1 MTAIHQFVPTL
12 APHDAVGMHYLA
24 VRDALREAGYES
36 DIYASEAKGSLVKA
50 AHDYQSFDGGK
61 RGTDTWLM
69 YHSSIG
75 SSVADFVNQRDEPV
89 IVDYHNITPAEL
101 FARWEPAVAGMLMKG
116 RRQLADLEARA
127 SLGLADSAFNA
138 SELAS
143 LGYAPTAVVP
153 ILLDV
158 AKVESTPPDPSIQR
172 DDRTTWL
179 FVGRIAA
186 NKAQHDIIKA
196 FAVYRRLYDPR
207 ARLRLVGGSS
217 SHAYERTLIEFVR
230 ALGIEDVVEFT
241 GQVSEAKKMAYFE
254 TSDVF
259 VVCSEHEGFLV
270 PLLEAMYHRV
280 PIVAYAATA
289 VPETLGDGGL
299 VLSVKDAPTIAE
311 AVHRVVSEAALRAQL
326 IEAGIR
332 RLADFD
338 IAKSRAKLL
347 AAIEPVVGPPR

>member
-12 APHDAVGMHYLA
+12 APHDAVGMHYLE
-24 VRDALREAGYES
+24 VQNTLRDAGYRSE
-36 DIYASEAKGSLVKA
+36 IHAFEAKGSLAKA
-50 AHDYQSFDGGK
+50 ARHYTSFDGGA
-61 RGTDTWLM
+61 RGEDTWLL

-75 SSVADFVNQRDEPV
+75 SAVADFVNARDEPL

-101 FARWEPAVAGMLMKG
+101 SARWEPAVAGMLMKG

-127 SLGLADSAFNA
+127 SLGLADSAYNA
-138 SELAS
+138 AELDA

-153 ILLDV
+153 ILLDIGQM
-158 AKVESTPPDPSIQR
+158 ESTPPDPSVRR

-217 SHAYERTLIEFVR
+217 SHAYERTLVEFVR
-230 ALGIEDVVEFT
+230 ALGLEDVVEFT
-241 GQVSEAKKMAYFE
+241 GAVSEAAKMAYFR
-254 TSDVF
+254 TSDVL
-259 VVCSEHEGFLV
+259 VVCSEHEGFCV
-270 PLLEAMYHRV
+270 PLLEAMYHRL
-280 PIVAYAATA
+280 PIVAYGVTA
-289 VPETLGDGGL
+289 VPETLGDAGL
-299 VLSVKDAPTIAE
+299 VLSVKDAPTVAE
-311 AVHRVVSEAALRAQL
+311 AVHRVCSDDALRAQL
-326 IEAGIR
+326 VEAGTR

-338 IAKSRAKLL
+338 LAKSKAKLL

>member
-24 VRDALREAGYES
+24 VQDALRDAGYRS
-36 DIYASEAKGSLVKA
+36 DIYAFEAKGSLAKA
-50 AHDYQSFDGGK
+50 ARPYASFDGGA
-61 RGTDTWLM
+61 RGEPTWLL

-75 SSVADFVNQRDEPV
+75 SAVADFVNARDEPV

-101 FARWEPAVAGMLMKG
+101 AARWEPAVAGMLMKG

-127 SLGLADSAFNA
+127 SLGLADSAYNA
-138 SELAS
+138 AELEA
-143 LGYAPTAVVP
+143 LGYTPTAVVP
-153 ILLDV
+153 IMLEV
-158 AKVESTPPDPSIQR
+158 AAMESTPPDPRVTR

-186 NKAQHDIIKA
+186 NKAQHDIIKS

-217 SHAYERTLIEFVR
+217 SHAYEHTLIEFIR
-230 ALGIEDVVEFT
+230 ALGLEDVVELT
-241 GQVSEAKKMAYFE
+241 GEVGEAEKMAYFE
-254 TSDVF
+254 TSDVY
-259 VVCSEHEGFLV
+259 VVCSEHEGFCV

-280 PIVAYAATA
+280 PIVAYGATA
-289 VPETLGDGGL
+289 IPETLGDAGL
-299 VLSVKDAPTIAE
+299 VLSVKDAPTVAE
-311 AVHRVVSEAALRAQL
+311 AVQRVCSDSTLRTQL
-326 IEAGIR
+326 VEAGTR